1 MDNIMNKHAYSTW
14 GTWDI
19 NPVYIDGITLN
30 SVVFLSPHI
39 VTTTS

>member
-1 MDNIMNKHAYSTW
+1 MDNIMNKHAYS
-14 GTWDI
+14 TWDI